1 MILDFR
7 YKDYKCEYL
16 VGNELV
22 KGVCF
27 WDGCGHGEYGYEN
40 KHAHVTYIWSKT
52 PDELNYCFLDK
63 KTMWRYFIEISRR
76 LGFKL
81 LSFSETSTHYKLQ
94 IDVMADRRYFIYVS
108 MYIRYV
114 YEFPFSLAL
123 YCALQNTEN
132 FPELD
137 ITQIIQFY
145 IAVLHDGARCHCP
158 GKDRL
163 AFYNISS
170 KCQFSSIRDDFNY
183 GKSLVRIK
191 SVYITLLKLFRS
203 FNSKNLPQIVNGIN
217 NIVNKCYNENK
228 ANICRW

>member
-1 MILDFR
+1 MTLDFR

-16 VGNELV
+16 VGNRYV
-22 KGVCF
+22 KSVCF
-27 WDGCGHGEYGYEN
+27 WGGCGDGQYGKN
-40 KHAHVTYIWSKT
+40 KKHAHITYIWSKT

-63 KTMWRYFIEISRR
+63 ETMLRYFMDISKR

-81 LSFSETSTHYKLQ
+81 LSFIETPTHYKLQ
-94 IDVMADRRYFIYVS
+94 IDVIANRRYFIYVS

-137 ITQIIQFY
+137 ITHIIQFY

-158 GKDRL
+158 GRDRL
-163 AFYNISS
+163 AFYNINC
-170 KCQFSSIRDDFNY
+170 KCQFSSIRDNFND
-183 GKSLVRIK
+183 GKSLVAIK
-191 SVYITLLKLFRS
+191 SQYTHLLKNFRLL
-203 FNSKNLPQIVNGIN
+203 NSKNLPQIVSGIN
-217 NIVNKCYNENK
+217 NIVNQHYNENK
-228 ANICRW
+228 KIICRW